1 MRNSIV
7 YRPGKKIDFR
17 LTIVL
22 AAAILPAMDSIA
34 VGFDVQGGGG
44 PRTLTSAVLERL
56 RADILSTKLVPG
68 QKLHIAGLAKQFSV
82 SLTAV
87 REALSRLVADGL
99 VQASDQRGFRVSP
112 VSPADLEDVTRTRID
127 IEGLALRRSI
137 ERGDQAWLG
146 AVEQAFAALSA
157 VPYRHPDDPQ
167 THNEVWIARH
177 RIFHRALVNACGS
190 QWLLGF
196 RDILHEQ
203 SERYRRLSVRRETGT
218 VRDVEAEHAAILHAV
233 LKRDSDAAVAALTQ
247 HFLTTMHLVE
257 LAAPKFSEISETA

>member
-1 MRNSIV
+1 M
-7 YRPGKKIDFR
+7 
-17 LTIVL
+17 TIVL

-112 VSPADLEDVTRTRID
+112 VSTADLEDVTRTRID

-137 ERGDQAWLG
+137 ERGDQAWLA
-146 AVEQAFAALSA
+146 AVEQAFVALSA

-167 THNEVWIARH
+167 THNEVWITRH

-218 VRDVEAEHAAILHAV
+218 VRDVEAEHAAIVHAV
-233 LKRDSDAAVAALTQ
+233 LRRDADAAVAALTQ

-257 LAAPKFSEISETA
+257 LAAPKISEISETA

>member
-1 MRNSIV
+1 
-7 YRPGKKIDFR
+7 
-17 LTIVL
+17 
-22 AAAILPAMDSIA
+22 MDSIA

-146 AVEQAFAALSA
+146 SVEQAFVALSA

-203 SERYRRLSVRRETGT
+203 SERYRRLSIPLAKQERNVGQEHQRIL
-218 VRDVEAEHAAILHAV
+218 DVT
-233 LKRDSDAAVAALTQ
+233 LKRDAKKAVALLTA
-247 HFLTTMHLVE
+247 HLTATTNIL
-257 LAAPKFSEISETA
+257 LAAKVKGEPLLQAGAEA

>member
-1 MRNSIV
+1 ME
-7 YRPGKKIDFR
+7 
-17 LTIVL
+17 
-22 AAAILPAMDSIA
+22 SIA
-34 VGFDVQGGGG
+34 FGFDVQGGGG

-82 SLTAV
+82 SLAAV

-112 VSPADLEDVTRTRID
+112 VSSADLEDVTYTRID

-137 ERGDQAWLG
+137 ARGDQAWLSS
-146 AVEQAFAALSA
+146 VEKTFAALCA
-157 VPYRHPDDPQ
+157 VPQRDPDDPMK
-167 THNEVWIARH
+167 HNEVWIVRH
-177 RIFHRALVNACGS
+177 RVFHRALVDACGS

-196 RDILHEQ
+196 RDVLNEQ
-203 SERYRRLSVRRETGT
+203 SERYRRLSIRETGQS
-218 VRDVEAEHAAILHAV
+218 RDALAEHAAIVQAV
-233 LKRDSDAAVAALTQ
+233 LRRDADAAVAALTN

-257 LAAPKFSEISETA
+257 LAAPRISEASDTA

>member
-1 MRNSIV
+1 MESV
-7 YRPGKKIDFR
+7 AF
-17 LTIVL
+17 
-22 AAAILPAMDSIA
+22 
-34 VGFDVQGGGG
+34 GFDVQAGGG

-82 SLTAV
+82 SLAAV

-112 VSPADLEDVTRTRID
+112 VSSADLEDVTHTRID

-137 ERGDQAWLG
+137 ERGDQAWLSS
-146 AVEQAFAALSA
+146 VEQAFAALCA
-157 VPYRHPDDPQ
+157 VPQRDPGDP
-167 THNEVWIARH
+167 TKHNEVWIVRH
-177 RIFHRALVNACGS
+177 RVFHRTLVDACGS

-196 RDILHEQ
+196 RDVLNEQ
-203 SERYRRLSVRRETGT
+203 SERYRRLSIREAGQS
-218 VRDVEAEHAAILHAV
+218 RDALAEHTTIAQAV
-233 LKRDSDAAVAALTQ
+233 LRRDADAAVAALTN

-257 LAAPKFSEISETA
+257 LAAPRISEANDTA